1 MLFYLLSLFFF
12 LSPSP
17 QVVHSLNQ
25 EAQTLLR
32 VKLGLSDP
40 DRALSTWTNRSD
52 SPCNNWFGV
61 ECDPTTRRVNSVD
74 LSNSNL
80 AGPFPSHLCNL
91 TSLTH
96 LSLSNNFISA
106 ALPAA
111 ALRRCAALRRLDLS
125 ENLLVGPLPAALPR
139 LLPNLLHLD
148 LSGNNFSGD
157 VPPSFAAFPALRR
170 LSLVDN
176 LLDGPLPA
184 FLSNVS
190 TLTQLN
196 LSYNPFRLSELPPE
210 FGNLTNLRV
219 MWLAGCNLVGSV
231 PDSVSQLGN
240 LVDLDL
246 SNNGLTG
253 RIPEAIAGL
262 GSVVQ
267 IELYNNSLDGE
278 LPGNLANLTKLRRFD
293 VSSNRLVGRIPEGL
307 CELELESL
315 NLYENGF
322 EGELPA
328 SIARS
333 RNLVELRL
341 FGNRLRGEL
350 PSELG
355 RNSELRMIDVSMNRF
370 SGRIPGG
377 LCEKGALE
385 QLILIYNEFSGEI
398 PASIGECGSL
408 ARLRLRNNSLTGEV
422 PRGVWGLPRVYLLE
436 LMGNEFTGGISTE
449 IGKASNLSVLLISK
463 NKFSGRIP
471 DEIGSLDAMVEF
483 SAADNR
489 LTGSIPPALVKLVQL
504 GRLDLRRN
512 KLSGEIPSGVRRLRN
527 LNELILSDNDFTGGI
542 PAELGSLPALNYLDL
557 SNNQFSG
564 EIPVE
569 LQNLKLNQF
578 NFSNNRLFGQVPP
591 LYDVQVYRDSLLGNP
606 GLCGNLLGTCSTRD
620 ESKSWSYLWFLR
632 SIFILAALVLL
643 LGSLWFYL
651 KYRRLKKGDCNNN
664 GLSSKWTLTS
674 FHKLGFSE
682 YDILDCLDED
692 NVIGSG
698 ASGKVYKAVLSNG
711 ETVAV
716 KKLKGGIPGKEDG
729 NGVVEKGRVA
739 DDDGFEAEVITLGK
753 IRHKNIVKLLC
764 CCTTRDSKLLIYEY
778 MPNGSLAD
786 LLHSKKGG
794 LLDWPTRYKIA
805 VDAAEGLS
813 YLHHDCVPPIVHRDV
828 KSNNIL
834 LDEEFGAKV
843 ADFGVAKAVDQVGQ
857 GAKTMSVIAGSCGY
871 IAPEYAYSI
880 RVNEKSDIYSFGVVI
895 LELVTGKRPID
906 PEYGEKDLVKWV
918 STTLNQKEI
927 DHIIDPNLGSYHKE
941 EICKVLN
948 IGLLCTN
955 LVPTNRPSMRNVVKL
970 LLEAHVEN
978 KPKNAKDTKDSK
990 LSSTCHQEGTLDQ
1003 ESMV

>member
-17 QVVHSLNQ
+17 QPVHSLNQ

-32 VKLGLSDP
+32 VKLALSDP
-40 DRALSTWTNRSD
+40 NRALSTWTNRSD

-61 ECDPTTRRVNSVD
+61 ECDPTTRRVNSLD

-80 AGPFPSHLCNL
+80 AGPFPSQLCNL
-91 TSLTH
+91 TSLAH

-139 LLPNLLHLD
+139 LLPNLIHLD

-184 FLSNVS
+184 FLSNVT

-196 LSYNPFRLSELPPE
+196 LSYNPFRLGELPPE

-322 EGELPA
+322 EGELPG

-377 LCEKGALE
+377 LRVWEL
-385 QLILIYNEFSGEI
+385 
-398 PASIGECGSL
+398 
-408 ARLRLRNNSLTGEV
+408 GEV
-422 PRGVWGLPRVYLLE
+422 AVEEQFAFRGGSAGVWGLPRVYLLE
-436 LMGNEFTGGISTE
+436 LMGNEFTGGISME
-449 IGKASNLSVLLISK
+449 IGKASNLSVLLISN

-527 LNELILSDNDFTGGI
+527 LNELILSDNEFTGGI

-591 LYDVQVYRDSLLGNP
+591 LYDVQVYRDSLVGNP
-606 GLCGNLLGTCSTRD
+606 GLCGNLLGPCSTRD

-632 SIFILAALVLL
+632 SIFILAALVLV

-651 KYRRLKKGDCNNN
+651 KYRSIKKGDCNND
-664 GLSSKWTLTS
+664 LPSKWTLTS

-871 IAPEYAYSI
+871 IAPERHIQLRRGNSRACDRKAPDRS
-880 RVNEKSDIYSFGVVI
+880 
-895 LELVTGKRPID
+895 
-906 PEYGEKDLVKWV
+906 EYGEKDLVKWV
-918 STTLNQKEI
+918 SITLNQKEI

-955 LVPTNRPSMRNVVKL
+955 PVPTNRPSMRNVVKL

>member
-1 MLFYLLSLFFF
+1 MICKHHRVVQPRKFESLVGESALS
-12 LSPSP
+12 
-17 QVVHSLNQ
+17 QNQ
-25 EAQTLLR
+25 EAETLLR
-32 VKLGLSDP
+32 VKLGLHDP
-40 DRALSTWTNRSD
+40 DRALSTWTNGSD
-52 SPCNNWFGV
+52 SPCNGWLGV
-61 ECDPTTRRVNSVD
+61 KCDPTTQRVNSVD
-74 LSNSNL
+74 LSDSNL
-80 AGPFPSHLCNL
+80 GGAFPTQLCNL
-91 TSLTH
+91 TSLAF
-96 LSLSNNFISA
+96 LSLSNNFISG

-111 ALRRCAALRRLDLS
+111 AIAQCAALRHLDLA
-125 ENLLVGPLPAALPR
+125 ENLLVGPLPAA
-139 LLPNLLHLD
+139 LPNLLHLD

-157 VPPSFAAFPALRR
+157 VPPSFAAFPTLRR

-190 TLTQLN
+190 TLTHLN
-196 LSYNPFRLSELPPE
+196 LSYNPFRLTGLPPD
-210 FGNLTNLRV
+210 FGNLTGLEV
-219 MWLAGCNLVGSV
+219 LWLAGCNLVGSL
-231 PDSVSQLGN
+231 PDSLGQLGN
-240 LVDLDL
+240 LKDLDL
-246 SNNGLTG
+246 SYNALTG
-253 RIPEAIAGL
+253 AITEAITRL

-267 IELYNNSLDGE
+267 IELYNNSFHGE
-278 LPGNLANLTKLRRFD
+278 LPKNFSNLTKLRRFD
-293 VSSNRLVGRIPEGL
+293 VSSNRL
-307 CELELESL
+307 
-315 NLYENGF
+315 
-322 EGELPA
+322 GELPA

-333 RNLVELRL
+333 PNLAELRL
-341 FGNRLRGEL
+341 FANRLSGEL
-350 PSELG
+350 PRELG
-355 RNSELRMIDVSMNRF
+355 RNSPLRLIDVSMNRF

-377 LCEKGALE
+377 L
-385 QLILIYNEFSGEI
+385 
-398 PASIGECGSL
+398 SL
-408 ARLRLRNNSLTGEV
+408 ARLRLRNNSLSGEV
-422 PRGVWGLPRVYLLE
+422 PPGIWGLPRVYLLE
-436 LMGNEFTGGISTE
+436 LMGNEFTGGISKE
-449 IGKASNLSVLLISK
+449 IGKASNLSVLLLSK

-471 DEIGSLDAMVEF
+471 DEIGLLDALVEF
-483 SAADNR
+483 SASNNR
-489 LTGSIPPALVKLVQL
+489 LTGSISPALMKLVQL
-504 GRLDLRRN
+504 GRLDLHRN
-512 KLSGEIPSGVRRLRN
+512 KLSGKIPSGLRRLRN
-527 LNELILSDNDFTGGI
+527 LNELILSDNEFSGGI

-564 EIPVE
+564 GIPVE

-578 NFSNNRLFGQVPP
+578 NFSNNSLFGEVPP
-591 LYDVQVYRDSLLGNP
+591 LYDVEIYRDSLLGNP
-606 GLCGNLLGTCSTRD
+606 GLCGNLLGPCSRRD

-632 SIFILAALVLL
+632 SIFILAGLVLV
-643 LGSLWFYL
+643 LGLLWFYL
-651 KYRRLKKGDCNNN
+651 KYRSFKKGNCENN
-664 GLSSKWTLTS
+664 LSSKWTLTS

-682 YDILDCLDED
+682 YDIMDCLDED

-716 KKLKGGIPGKEDG
+716 KKLKGGITGKEDG
-729 NGVVEKGRVA
+729 NSVVEKGRVA
-739 DDDGFEAEVITLGK
+739 DDDGFEAEVRTLGK

-786 LLHSKKGG
+786 LLHSKKGS

-880 RVNEKSDIYSFGVVI
+880 RVNEKSDIYSFGVVV

-918 STTLNQKEI
+918 SATLNQKEI

-955 LVPTNRPSMRNVVKL
+955 PVPTNRPSMRNVVKML
-970 LLEAHVEN
+970 QEARVEN
-978 KPKNAKDTKDSK
+978 KPKNSKDSRDSK
-990 LSSTCHQEGTLDQ
+990 FSSTCHQEGTLEQ